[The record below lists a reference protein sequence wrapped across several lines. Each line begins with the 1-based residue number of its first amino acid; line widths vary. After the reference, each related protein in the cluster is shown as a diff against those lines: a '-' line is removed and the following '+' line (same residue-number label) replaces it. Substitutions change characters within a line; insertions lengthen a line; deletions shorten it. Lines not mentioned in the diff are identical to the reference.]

1 MVFLLSTVP
10 IEEINSIDDA
20 VKDKLFCFNVE
31 YRTKMQDMIK
41 SYTICGMI

>member
-20 VKDKLFCFNVE
+20 VKDKLFLFQCGIQNKDAR
-31 YRTKMQDMIK
+31 YDK